1 MKLLYGHNQEVA
13 DWVASR
19 IPGMTSFG
27 PCTAIGVLNSD
38 NALVGGVVFHDFQPQ
53 WKNIQVSFAGAQANW
68 LTPRGVYAML
78 EYPFRQVGV
87 ERITSLTPK
96 RNRRA
101 RQFLNR
107 FVFKHEGTIRRGF
120 GDDDS
125 IVSGL
130 LRSEWDAHPIR
141 CKGASTSAR

>member
-1 MKLLYGHNQEVA
+1 M
-13 DWVASR
+13 
-19 IPGMTSFG
+19 
-27 PCTAIGVLNSD
+27 
-38 NALVGGVVFHDFQPQ
+38 FHDYQPQ
-53 WKNIQVSFAGAQANW
+53 WNNIQVSFAGAQANW

-107 FVFKHEGTIRRGF
+107 FGFKHEGTIRRGF